1 MGGFCVTRPVDCC
14 NVGAA
19 VGSEPDVRW
28 SECCAMESPLSEDK
42 GPKKIV
48 TELSLPSRIA
58 NTTPDPKPSLTP
70 NPSLTLAARL
80 KPFPAKNL
88 STNH

>member
-48 TELSLPSRIA
+48 AGIVSAVENSKYHA
-58 NTTPDPKPSLTP
+58 
-70 NPSLTLAARL
+70 
-80 KPFPAKNL
+80 
-88 STNH
+88 